1 MVQSPPF
8 AFVDLVVVIERAF
21 VGMAGDLNDLVP
33 WLSGFLLFCDHRL
46 SGGMV
51 GNSLSFYI

>member
-1 MVQSPPF
+1 MGQSPAF
-8 AFVDLVVVIERAF
+8 AFVNFVVVIERAF
-21 VGMAGDLNDLVP
+21 VGMPGDLNDLVP
-33 WLSGFLLFCDHRL
+33 WLSGFLQFCDYRL